1 MHWQV
6 IPVLTLWWVGMH
18 IVRVGLIMTLH
29 LLHFPHLP
37 HHTSLQ
43 NGEDTG
49 DSCLTGPTA
58 FCTSD
63 FSASWLSP
71 TLSVAPLNLL
81 CSCLLLSTSPHKGV
95 QAQTLKFF
103 FSPRRLI
110 HSHHLNTIKRL
121 KRSQC
126 MSPASHLQMQ
136 LPVWL
141 LRFTLSNSEHLPLAS
156 NQTLP
161 KCSSLWL
168 ALRAQS
174 TQLHPTNQHAY
185 NKPILPILSTVTVDV

>member
-1 MHWQV
+1 
-6 IPVLTLWWVGMH
+6 MH

-29 LLHFPHLP
+29 LIHFPHLP

-126 MSPASHLQMQ
+126 MSPALTFTSFTSADATACVTSPLHTVQLRTPAPSLQPDPPQM
-136 LPVWL
+136 L
-141 LRFTLSNSEHLPLAS
+141 FTLTRSQGPVNSTPPH
-156 NQTLP
+156 
-161 KCSSLWL
+161 
-168 ALRAQS
+168 QS
-174 TQLHPTNQHAY
+174 ACL
-185 NKPILPILSTVTVDV
+185 